1 MVVYNTVGEPDKV
14 YANLVLIEESVH
26 LDLDLFGSVFDPPSQ
41 EYSAIYVTTTLLIRL
56 TFESELVVDQQL
68 QSSLPAVEAGAQER
82 LRDLIRALTHVLD
95 TGLASG
101 QQETQEVSIQSHKI
115 TSVGNVPKPVSL
127 LILG

>member
-14 YANLVLIEESVH
+14 YANLVLIEESFH
-26 LDLDLFGSVFDPPSQ
+26 LVLDLFGSVFDPPSQ

-115 TSVGNVPKPVSL
+115 TSVGIIPKPVSI